1 MKKTTL
7 TLALAAIVAMSN
19 AQALQMN
26 AFRNVGVGVEAGL
39 MGAGVEVAVPVVTN
53 HLVLVAGVTFPK
65 VTFSTDITLNTG
77 DWNDKIGELNQKV
90 DKLNAKYSQP
100 EYAQYQHPHYD
111 HVEYLDPSGEMTVT
125 ADAEINLPAFK
136 TMLEYYPSERSTFHF
151 VAGVMIGKGDFI
163 SIHGEPDAVS
173 KNAYMSALRLNDAIQ
188 NDPVAQKNDIQ
199 GIKDIGDV
207 LHFNIDDKT
216 YRVREDCSLDAA
228 IQISKV
234 RPYAGIGFGR
244 SVPNKRVGFQFEM
257 GAWFH
262 GTPKVVSPNE
272 LPADKYD
279 PNAESIEGVGDIISK
294 ITVYPQIT
302 FRLTGRIL

>member
-39 MGAGVEVAVPVVTN
+39 MRAGVEVAVPVVTN

-90 DKLNAKYSQP
+90 DRLNEKRGEHY
-100 EYAQYQHPHYD
+100 YD

-151 VAGVMIGKGDFI
+151 VAGVMIGNGDFI

-173 KNAYMSALRLNDAIQ
+173 KNAYMSALRLNNAIE

>member
-7 TLALAAIVAMSN
+7 TLALAAIAAMSS

-39 MGAGVEVAVPVVTN
+39 MGAGVEVSVPVVTN
-53 HLVLVAGVTFPK
+53 HLVLVAGVNFPK
-65 VTFSTDITLNTG
+65 ITFSTDITLETG
-77 DWNDKIGELNQKV
+77 TWNNKIDELNAKV
-90 DKLNAKYSQP
+90 DKLNAKRGD
-100 EYAQYQHPHYD
+100 EYYKHVD
-111 HVEYLDPSGEMTVT
+111 HLNASGEMTVT
-125 ADAEINLPAFK
+125 ADADINLPTFK
-136 TMLEYYPSERSTFHF
+136 TMLEYYPSAKSTFHF
-151 VAGVMIGKGDFI
+151 VAGVMIGKEDFI
-163 SIHGEPDAVS
+163 NIHGEPDEIS
-173 KNAYMSALRLNDAIQ
+173 KSAYMSALRLNNAIQ
-188 NDPVAQKNDIQ
+188 NDPIAQKNDIQ
-199 GIKDIGDV
+199 GIKDIADV

-244 SVPNKRVGFQFEM
+244 AIPNKRLGFQFEM

-279 PNAESIEGVGDIISK
+279 PNAESIEGVGDVISK
-294 ITVYPQIT
+294 IKVYPQMT